1 MKSKNQFILFFIGF
15 ISLVI
20 VLLTPYGFH
29 IDLGPGPN
37 SLMAI
42 LWEYWDLSIIRW
54 FTVLE
59 YFPYYFFRFIVI
71 FYLIRYIVDKVSI
84 KKTIIMGTISELIPL
99 LISIPGVL
107 ILNPDGENYIPI
119 MISIPILLI
128 FHLCVVYIFY
138 FLKKGN
144 KLRSL

>member
-1 MKSKNQFILFFIGF
+1 M
-15 ISLVI
+15 
-20 VLLTPYGFH
+20 
-29 IDLGPGPN
+29 
-37 SLMAI
+37 
-42 LWEYWDLSIIRW
+42 
-54 FTVLE
+54 
-59 YFPYYFFRFIVI
+59 
-71 FYLIRYIVDKVSI
+71 IRYIIDKVSI
-84 KKTIIMGTISELIPL
+84 KKTIIIGMISELIPL